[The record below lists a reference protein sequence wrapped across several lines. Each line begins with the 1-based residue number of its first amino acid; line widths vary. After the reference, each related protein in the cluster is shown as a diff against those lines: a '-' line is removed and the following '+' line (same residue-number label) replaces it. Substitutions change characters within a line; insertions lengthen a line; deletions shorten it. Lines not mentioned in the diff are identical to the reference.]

1 MLKVFHFSNKPP
13 FPLKD
18 GGCIAISSILKSLL
32 STPSLKVTH
41 FTLYT
46 HKHPF
51 NAESYPQSWLKR
63 MDVHAGYVDTKTN
76 ILGAFSHLLKNKSY
90 NVTRFYDKKIAE
102 KVEEEL
108 ERGQYNV
115 AILESIYLLPY
126 LQLFKDKGVKVIV
139 RTHNIEHQIWAGMSD
154 NTASLLK
161 GWYYRKLAKQLLT
174 YELNELSKVNGIISI
189 TEEDAKFFQQFEPEV
204 MTTAIPTSVK
214 TNFPAADYSKSDFYF
229 LGAMDWMPNQ
239 EGIQWMIKEVIPEG
253 LKGTQFY
260 VGGKSLK
267 EKEFDHPSVV
277 NCGEIKNAIDF
288 ITDHGI
294 CVIPMQ
300 SGSGLKIKLL
310 ENMAMGKPIITTTE
324 GVRGVNITHN
334 KEVLIADDPDE
345 FRELMYKLNLDEKLR
360 KRLGTQSKLYI
371 RNNYSEEKITRRLLA
386 FIKDI

>member
-32 STPSLKVTH
+32 SSPNLEVTH

-51 NAESYPQSWLKR
+51 NIESYPESWIKR
-63 MDVHAGYVDTKTN
+63 MNILSGFVNTKTDL
-76 ILGAFSHLLKNKSY
+76 LGALIHLVTNKSY
-90 NVTRFYDKKIAE
+90 NVTRFYDKKVAQ
-102 KVEEEL
+102 KLKEEL
-108 ERGQYNV
+108 EQGEYNI

-126 LQLFKDKGVKVIV
+126 LQIFKDNDVKVIV
-139 RTHNIEHQIWAGMSD
+139 RAHNIEHQIWAGMGENSSS
-154 NTASLLK
+154 TLK
-161 GWYYRKLAKQLLT
+161 RWYYQKLAKQLLT
-174 YELNELSKVNGIISI
+174 FEISELSKVNGIISI

-214 TNFPAADYSKSDFYF
+214 TNFPEADYSKSDFYF

-239 EGIQWMIKEVIPEG
+239 EGVQWLINKVIPEG
-253 LKGTQFY
+253 LTGTRLY

-267 EKEFDHPSVV
+267 EGEFDHPSVE

-288 ITDHGI
+288 ITAHGI
-294 CVIPMQ
+294 CIIPMQ

-310 ENMAMGKPIITTTE
+310 ENMAMGKPIVTTTE

-345 FRELMYKLNLDEKLR
+345 FRELMYKLHLDEKLR
-360 KRLGTQSKLYI
+360 KKLGTQSKLYI

-386 FIKDI
+386 FLKDI

>member
-46 HKHPF
+46 HKHTF
-51 NAESYPQSWLKR
+51 SAESYPESWLSR

-76 ILGAFSHLLKNKSY
+76 IWGALSHLIRNKSY
-90 NVTRFYDKKIAE
+90 NVSRFYDKGIA
-102 KVEEEL
+102 KNVKEEL
-108 ERGQYNV
+108 DRGNYNV

-126 LQLFKDKGVKVIV
+126 LQLFKEKGIKVIV
-139 RTHNIEHQIWAGMSD
+139 RTHNIEHQIWAGMSE
-154 NTASLLK
+154 NTPSLLK

-174 YELNELSKVNGIISI
+174 FEVNELSKVDGIISI
-189 TEEDAKFFQQFEPEV
+189 TEEDAKFFQQFEPKV

-214 TNFPAADYSKSDFYF
+214 TNFPPADYSKSDFYF

-267 EKEFDHPSVV
+267 KEEFSHPTLV
-277 NCGEIKNAIDF
+277 NCGEIKNAIEF
-288 ITDHGI
+288 ISDHGI
-294 CVIPMQ
+294 CIIPMQ

-310 ENMAMGKPIITTTE
+310 ENMAMGKPIITTSE
-324 GVRGVNITHN
+324 GIRGVNISHN
-334 KEVLIADDPDE
+334 KEVLVADDPNE
-345 FRELMYKLNLDEKLR
+345 FRELMYKLHLDEKLR
-360 KRLGTQSKLYI
+360 KKLGTQSKLYI

>member
-32 STPSLKVTH
+32 SSSNIKVTH
-41 FTLYT
+41 FSLFT

-51 NAESYPQSWLKR
+51 NIENYPQSWLKR
-63 MDVHAGYVDTKTN
+63 MDIQSGFVNTKTD
-76 ILGAFSHLLKNKSY
+76 ILGAIIHLVRNKSY
-90 NVTRFYDKKIAE
+90 NVTRFYDK
-102 KVEEEL
+102 
-108 ERGQYNV
+108 NV
-115 AILESIYLLPY
+115 AKKVREEIEKGEYNMAIFESIYLLPY
-126 LQLFKDKGVKVIV
+126 LQIFKDNGVKVIV
-139 RTHNIEHQIWAGMSD
+139 RTHNIEHQIWAGMGENSSS
-154 NTASLLK
+154 TLK
-161 GWYYRKLAKQLLT
+161 RLYYQKLAKQLLT
-174 YELNELSKVNGIISI
+174 YEISELSKVDGIISI

-204 MTTAIPTSVK
+204 TTTAIPTAVK
-214 TNFPAADYSKSDFYF
+214 TNFPEANYAKSDFYF

-239 EGIQWMIKEVIPEG
+239 EGIQWVINKVIPDG
-253 LKGTQFY
+253 LKGTQLF
-260 VGGKSLK
+260 VGGKNLK
-267 EKEFDHPSVV
+267 KEEFNHPSVE

-288 ITDHGI
+288 ITAHGI

-310 ENMAMGKPIITTTE
+310 ENMAMGKPIVTTTE

-345 FRELMYKLNLDEKLR
+345 FRELMYKLHLDEKLR
-360 KRLGTQSKLYI
+360 KKLGTQSKLYI

-386 FIKDI
+386 FLKDI